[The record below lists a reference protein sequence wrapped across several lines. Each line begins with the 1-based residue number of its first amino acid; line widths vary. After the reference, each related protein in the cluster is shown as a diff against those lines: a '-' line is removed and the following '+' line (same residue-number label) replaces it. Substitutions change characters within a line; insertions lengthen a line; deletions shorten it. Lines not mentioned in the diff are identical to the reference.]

1 MNHGFLTRDLVV
13 ATKQSQRYFV
23 LSLTEKNA
31 CLYEGLRDHLREI
44 ATHDFPV
51 SRAIEGVE
59 TELPSSYGVEPTSLH
74 DGEEREYFN
83 RVQHA
88 LEALMAQK
96 TLPLALAGTTRTLA
110 YFDEATQHKGK
121 AKFDTIARITGNYE
135 KLPRHELAHKIWP
148 LVEEGMKANLDRIKE
163 RLDAATANGHK
174 ATGLRYV
181 WRAAREGRVD
191 TLLVEEDYFQPAR
204 IRDDTLHFV
213 TENTRDGH
221 GAPEDA
227 VDETISTVMN
237 AGGNVHFYTP
247 GELNDCERIA
257 AILRY

>member
-1 MNHGFLTRDLVV
+1 MT
-13 ATKQSQRYFV
+13 
-23 LSLTEKNA
+23 
-31 CLYEGLRDHLREI
+31 
-44 ATHDFPV
+44 
-51 SRAIEGVE
+51 
-59 TELPSSYGVEPTSLH
+59 
-74 DGEEREYFN
+74 
-83 RVQHA
+83 
-88 LEALMAQK
+88 
-96 TLPLALAGTTRTLA
+96 
-110 YFDEATQHKGK
+110 
-121 AKFDTIARITGNYE
+121 
-135 KLPRHELAHKIWP
+135 
-148 LVEEGMKANLDRIKE
+148 
-163 RLDAATANGHK
+163 ATANGHK